1 MSYADISKFPYK
13 ILFEFFTAF
22 VEKNK
27 SEICC
32 KFGQKELFDP
42 EQNEKKGKK
51 KNTYQVKAKNI

>member
-27 SEICC
+27 SENCC

-51 KNTYQVKAKNI
+51 KTLIK